1 MSSSAA
7 LSGWIASTLLLGLRI
22 APAFAFAPPFTL
34 VRMPLLFRLLL
45 GLGLSFSILAASP
58 GAILLRSDSQT
69 LIPAVFHELALGTL
83 LVLVLQL
90 LFGALYLAG
99 RTVDIQAG
107 IGLALLF
114 DPTTRTQTPLVGTLF
129 AYAAAAIF
137 FSLDGHLDL
146 LRFMAATLR
155 LVPLGGWVM
164 PDDLAR
170 IGLLAGTL
178 CSMALGFAG
187 AVILALFLVDMA
199 LALLSRTVPQMNIF
213 VLGFQVKTLV
223 MLVVLPLTFGLASA
237 TLVHMIAFAFDALPG
252 LL

>member
-1 MSSSAA
+1 MPSAA
-7 LSGWIASTLLLGLRI
+7 LSTWVASTLLLGLRI

-34 VRMPLLFRLLL
+34 VRMPLLFRILLS
-45 GLGLSFSILAASP
+45 LGLSITILAATP
-58 GAILLRSDSQT
+58 GSVLALSDLQA
-69 LIPAVFHELALGTL
+69 LVPAAARELALGTL
-83 LVLVLQL
+83 VVLVLQL

-107 IGLALLF
+107 IGLALLI
-114 DPTTRTQTPLVGTLF
+114 DPTTRTQTPLIGTLF

-155 LVPLGGWVM
+155 LVPLGAWTM

-170 IGLLAGTL
+170 IGLLAGAL
-178 CSMALGFAG
+178 CTMALGFAG
-187 AVILALFLVDMA
+187 AVIIALFLVDLA
-199 LALLSRTVPQMNIF
+199 LALLSRTVPQMNVF

-223 MLVVLPLTFGLASA
+223 LLVALPLCFGLAGA
-237 TLVHMIAFAFDALPG
+237 ILVHMIAEAFDALPG